1 MILHHPTVVTHI
13 AQETFKTMTKRPED
27 SIIELRGNSRKE
39 VNDVPNIVQN
49 LHDLHL
55 PSSCITP
62 FPDETESKNCKE
74 NTSERVHDIWLNRFH
89 ILKQRESSLRLKEL
103 AIDERERAVTKKE
116 KQVALLDRLTRE
128 KMTRAD
134 VYLRQCREARSVASV
149 KNLQHRQY
157 STANIDLDTSLSADP
172 GDTSILPTSTK
183 LNPEYVTKP
192 SPFVRVNS
200 EKRVHFNTM
209 PITKPRVKQCR
220 DLQPPTKQAMP
231 QSIHQSRLLPGPSRM
246 SNQVLH
252 DIQEH
257 IPSKV
262 SKIHD
267 RKELQENRIKNP
279 FHGLETANEDNLRN
293 DVLVALNS
301 KHTSRSSNLSI
312 RAPSCMEDLTEWL
325 ENKRHAYHLIGTMRT
340 QRNADKENTAV
351 KNAELQEQ
359 RATKSVGV
367 SAAISSAHKNL
378 VGSLSSFR

>member
-13 AQETFKTMTKRPED
+13 AQETFKTMTKRPEG
-27 SIIELRGNSRKE
+27 SITELRGNNKE
-39 VNDVPNIVQN
+39 VNGVPNIIQT

-55 PSSCITP
+55 PSSCRTP
-62 FPDETESKNCKE
+62 FPDETDSKNCKE

-89 ILKQRESSLRLKEL
+89 ILKQRESSLRLKEF

-149 KNLQHRQY
+149 KNLRRQY

-200 EKRVHFNTM
+200 EKHVHFNTM
-209 PITKPRVKQCR
+209 PITKPKVKQCR
-220 DLQPPTKQAMP
+220 DLQPPAKQAIP
-231 QSIHQSRLLPGPSRM
+231 QSGLSRM
-246 SNQVLH
+246 SKQVLH

-279 FHGLETANEDNLRN
+279 FHGLETANEVNFRN
-293 DVLVALNS
+293 DVLSALNS
-301 KHTSRSSNLSI
+301 KHTGRSSNSNTI
-312 RAPSCMEDLTEWL
+312 RPQSCMEDLTVWL
-325 ENKRHAYHLIGTMRT
+325 ENKRHAYHLIGTVGT

-351 KNAELQEQ
+351 RSAEVQEQ
-359 RATKSVGV
+359 RVTKSVGV
-367 SAAISSAHKNL
+367 SASISSAHKNL